1 MADAPPVG
9 TVVACPQC
17 QRNTLKRVY
26 SRTQVSAAVGFQAH
40 GYPYISR
47 QHSGLPG
54 TAQDHNGHSIITSA
68 THEREVIRRA
78 ADQGRFLY
86 RE

>member
-1 MADAPPVG
+1 
-9 TVVACPQC
+9 
-17 QRNTLKRVY
+17 
-26 SRTQVSAAVGFQAH
+26 VGFQAH